1 MKKEKTTRST
11 SSGQVKK
18 VVIKTAPVKK
28 VAVKTMKT
36 KEKVKRVLTGIVVS
50 DKMQKTVVVS
60 IQRKVAH
67 PLYGKLIKITKKY
80 KVDTNGMDIKIGD
93 IVRMEETR
101 PISRGKHF
109 KVISKGEVK

>member
-1 MKKEKTTRST
+1 MKKEKTIKKEI
-11 SSGQVKK
+11 VKAPPIK
-18 VVIKTAPVKK
+18 KGVIKP
-28 VAVKTMKT
+28 MKT
-36 KEKVKRVLTGIVVS
+36 KEKVKRVLTGVVVS

-80 KVDTNGMDIKIGD
+80 KVDTNGMDIKVGD
-93 IVRMEETR
+93 VVRMEETR